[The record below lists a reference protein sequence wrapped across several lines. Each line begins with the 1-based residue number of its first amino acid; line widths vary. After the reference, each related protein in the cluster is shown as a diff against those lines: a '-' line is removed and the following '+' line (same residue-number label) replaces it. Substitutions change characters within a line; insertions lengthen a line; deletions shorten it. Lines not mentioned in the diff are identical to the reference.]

1 MHHINQYQQL
11 TWFLVA
17 YFFYIDGV
25 DTIFTM
31 ATIIGKDLGIQT
43 TMLMVV
49 LLVVQLIAVPFH
61 FCMVDLLIS
70 FLRDE
75 LLC

>member
-1 MHHINQYQQL
+1 KNKNRLSSFARVIKTMRHIWQYRAAF
-11 TWFLVA
+11 WFLIA

-31 ATIIGKDLGIQT
+31 ATSIGSDMGIDT

-49 LLVVQLIAVPFH
+49 LLVVQLIA
-61 FCMVDLLIS
+61 
-70 FLRDE
+70 
-75 LLC
+75 